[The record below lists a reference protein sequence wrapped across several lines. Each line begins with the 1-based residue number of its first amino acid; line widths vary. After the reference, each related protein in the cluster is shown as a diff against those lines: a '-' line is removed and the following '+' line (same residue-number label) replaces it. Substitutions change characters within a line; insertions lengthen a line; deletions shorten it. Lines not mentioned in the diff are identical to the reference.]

1 MYDQY
6 DLMHSYNNRVFDQL
20 EELLSASDYVC
31 SVLPSTPETI
41 GLLDAD
47 AFKSCAKK
55 VSKSLVPRITIG
67 CIDRNLSLLTLEE
80 VMLFR
85 RA

>member
-55 VSKSLVPRITIG
+55 VSKSPIPRK
-67 CIDRNLSLLTLEE
+67 
-80 VMLFR
+80 
-85 RA
+85 